1 MKFAIPIILIASV
14 VVIFTLTQRNSSV
27 QNSHQQTNDQTGQ
40 VMNNNSEQDPEQEES
55 TPIENEVERSE
66 IVSFAQCLANSGV
79 VIYVSK
85 TCPACKDLVNKLGGY
100 DVADG
105 LFVECGQDPVLC
117 RANMQTKYVPEIQIN
132 GEVVE
137 FQNRIDGL
145 SKETGCIL
153 P

>member
-1 MKFAIPIILIASV
+1 MKLKITLALLLSVAVIIFISQNDSSIQETKQERPTTNEETV
-14 VVIFTLTQRNSSV
+14 EGSMNSS
-27 QNSHQQTNDQTGQ
+27 
-40 VMNNNSEQDPEQEES
+40 
-55 TPIENEVERSE
+55 
-66 IVSFAQCLANSGV
+66 FARCLVDSGV

-105 LFVECGQDPVLC
+105 LFVECGQDPALC